1 MQRKLRRDG
10 LLLFNIRYWDSVLLS
25 IVQLGS
31 AVLLVRYD
39 PRNLFRCVCVRSGWT
54 LLLDTVSLIW
64 NCPPITLWEQRAA
77 LSALREQGDNA
88 PTQEAIFKAVTA
100 QRALVERATS
110 KTKAA
115 RRHSQRYKD
124 AQSATMGTTATSAGG
139 VDYSQPVKPSDAEI
153 WDH

>member
-1 MQRKLRRDG
+1 MMQRKLRRDG
-10 LLLFNIRYWDSVLLS
+10 LHLFNIRYWDNVLPS

-31 AVLLVRYD
+31 AVLVRYD
-39 PRNLFRCVCVRSGWT
+39 PRNLSRVFVCGPDGRYCPIPYAD
-54 LLLDTVSLIW
+54 LAL
-64 NCPPITLWEQRAA
+64 PPITLWEQRAA

-88 PTQEAIFKAVTA
+88 PTQDAIFKAVTA
-100 QRALVERATS
+100 QRALIERATAR
-110 KTKAA
+110 TKAA

-124 AQSATMGTTATSAGG
+124 AQSATMGTTATAAGG